1 MNKVVLY
8 SNDCPKCKVLEKKL
22 IDHNIRYDKVT
33 DVNVMISLGIVS
45 APILEI
51 NGVRMSFKEANIW
64 INNNKGEV

>member
-8 SNDCPKCKVLEKKL
+8 SNSCPKCKVLEKKL
-22 IDHNIRYDKVT
+22 MDHNIMYDKVT
-33 DVNVMISLGIVS
+33 DVNIMISLGIVS

-51 NGVRMSFKEANIW
+51 NGVRMSFKDANIW

>member
-22 IDHNIRYDKVT
+22 MDHNIIYDKVT

-51 NGVRMSFKEANIW
+51 RMSFKDANTW
-64 INNNKGEV
+64 INNNKREV